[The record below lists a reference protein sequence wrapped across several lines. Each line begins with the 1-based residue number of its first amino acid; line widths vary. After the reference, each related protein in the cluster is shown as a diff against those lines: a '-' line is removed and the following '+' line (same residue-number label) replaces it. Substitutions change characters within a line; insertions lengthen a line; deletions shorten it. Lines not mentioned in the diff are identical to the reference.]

1 MVKTLFSLSLK
12 LRFAVVF
19 FFTTVFFVTNTH
31 AQCGLAS
38 FNQGGILTPSG
49 TWQNVPGGVG
59 SGTYVDFNV
68 AAGNIYSFRY
78 VGSTVLGYNLDMTL
92 SSTSAAI
99 VYNNSLTPIRDSW
112 SGGIACPNTPRPG
125 SAEWYSTFSGTV
137 RVNTHLW
144 NGICNGW
151 VPGAGSATL
160 QYKVCVPSADPGSGT
175 NQWVVD
181 AFATTDL
188 AIPNLNARYGY
199 YTDGNLNF
207 NTTSLWGGAG
217 RPSDAATW
225 VGCEVPNDNFVIRAR
240 RTGFPCG
247 YYNIN
252 VNNADDDIR
261 IFVNGVQIFN
271 AVCCVNSTTLA
282 ASYVLGPGDN
292 VEIRMSGVCSG
303 DQASVSFVPQTVP
316 AVSGGTIGGVPNGI
330 VLCQG
335 QTPGQFTNVTSG
347 SGGVAGLTNGGP
359 VTYSWEISQDG
370 GATFGAPGVTTP
382 DWTLTDTVPAGAV
395 YVVRRRTLDRC
406 GNSALSNTI
415 TINGKPWP
423 QGSLSPSTQTICPG
437 GTAVITAN
445 FTVGA
450 PPFSFNFTDGVNTYT
465 RSGFYSGDTI
475 LVNPV
480 TNTIYSFTSITDSF
494 GCTRPGAF
502 AGAAQVLIQPAIS
515 ITSVNVANPSCF
527 GGGNGT
533 ITINATGGVSPLTYS
548 INGGTNTQFSNV
560 FAGLSAGSYN
570 AVVVDGFG
578 CSQSYAGNPVVVGQP
593 TDIVHTTSTTDA
605 SCANVF
611 DGTITISASGGT
623 PPYTYSLNG
632 GPTQPGNVFSGLGA
646 TTYAISVFDA
656 NGCLDTSSATI
667 NNTYII
673 SVDTL
678 SQTNVSCF
686 GYTDGAVTVQVNGG
700 IPPYAYSINGVTFQ
714 PSGTFT
720 GLSAGTYIL
729 TGRDSKGCTDFVT
742 VTIAQPSAVSV
753 TIDSIVDLLC
763 FGSATGAIYIT
774 PSGGTAP
781 YTFNWSNGTSNEDL
795 TGVSGGTYNV
805 TVTDSKGC
813 SAANGA
819 TISQPLELFLNI
831 ATYSDLLCINDSTG
845 SVDLTANGGV
855 PPYSYAWSN
864 GATTEDIS
872 GLLSGSYTAT
882 VTDANGCQKTIT
894 QVVSQPTALVS
905 SITGTNVTCNGLA
918 NGAADLTVSGG
929 TSPYYYQWSTFQA
942 TEDVTGLSGGLYYV
956 IITDNNGCQQR
967 DSVLISEPQLLTL
980 STSVTVVS
988 CFNTNDGA
996 VDLTVT
1002 GGTSPYNYQWNN
1014 GATTQDLSNLTGGN
1028 YCVTVTDANGC
1039 SATICAFISAPS
1051 AVSSNFIVKNT
1062 LCFGDSNGVVDLI
1075 PSGGTP
1081 PYTFNWSTSA
1091 VTEDLLGVP
1100 AGTYYVTISDTKNCT
1115 RIDSATVGQPD
1126 PIVTSGFITNV
1137 TCNGDCD
1144 GMVDITA
1151 YGGTLPYSFA
1161 WSTAESTE
1169 DIIAL
1174 CGGNYYVTVTD
1185 ANGCVAATLYPV
1197 IEPPVLSVTTV
1208 GTNVSCFGGTN
1219 GAVAAIPTGGR
1230 TPYEYLWNNFSL
1242 DSSQTGIGAG
1252 TYTVI
1257 LTDSSGCHVSSD
1269 ITITEPADIV
1279 ITGIVTDVACN
1290 GAATGAV
1297 DITVTGG
1304 TPTYTY
1310 SWSSSAT
1317 SQDIS
1322 GVAAGNYTVT
1332 VTDAN
1337 SCVKSASFTIEQAV
1351 ALFTNVSL
1359 SNPVCYGGSN
1369 GFVAV
1374 DVTGGTIPYTYTW
1387 NTSPAQ
1393 NGATATNLKSGTYLL
1408 TVTDAGNCSATV
1420 SATLTEPAQIQI
1432 TANGTDARCYNTP
1445 TGSVTATVTGGTP
1458 PYVYTLNGVT
1468 QQSDSFGSLS
1478 PGTYVISVRD
1488 VNGCEGTQTFVI
1500 TSPSAVTVDLQAP
1513 QQVILAGMT
1522 TQLVATTTSSSAV
1535 VNHVWQPIDSVIFDF
1550 SNCPDEANCFNPY
1563 VQPFYTTVFT
1573 VTVMNEDSCYAS
1585 DTVTVIVEN
1594 ELATFIPTTFT
1605 PNGDGLNDQFT
1616 FDILGATKIDIGV
1629 FSRWG
1634 ERVFYNP
1641 NQTNGVGATDG
1652 WDGTKEGKTLP
1663 EDTYVYQMKITYFDG
1678 VVRDKTGTI
1687 TILK

>member
-1 MVKTLFSLSLK
+1 MIKPLSLK
-12 LRFAVVF
+12 LILAAVLLTVAS
-19 FFTTVFFVTNTH
+19 FFTTEIF

-38 FNQGGILTPSG
+38 FNQGGTLTPTG

-68 AAGNIYSFRY
+68 SAGNIYSFRY
-78 VGSTVLGYNLDMTL
+78 VGSTVLGYNLDMTV
-92 SSTSAAI
+92 SSSSAAI
-99 VYNNSLTPIRDSW
+99 PYNNSLTPINDSW

-144 NGICNGW
+144 NGACNSW

-160 QYKVCVPSADPGSGT
+160 QYKVCPPAADPGSGT
-175 NQWVVD
+175 NQWTVD
-181 AFATTDL
+181 AFATADI

-199 YTDGNLNF
+199 YMDGNLNF
-207 NTTSLWGGAG
+207 NTTSAWGATG

-225 VGCEVPNDNFVIRAR
+225 VGCEVPNDNFTIRAR

-261 IFVNGVQIFN
+261 IYVNGTQIFN
-271 AVCCVNSTTLA
+271 APCCINSATLA
-282 ASYVLGPGDN
+282 SAYVLGPTDN
-292 VEIRMSGVCSG
+292 VEIRMSGLCGS
-303 DQASVSFVPQTVP
+303 DRTSVTFVPQSVP

-347 SGGVAGLTNGGP
+347 SGGVSGLTNGGP

-370 GATFGAPGVTTP
+370 GATFGVPGVTTP
-382 DWTLTDTVPAGAV
+382 DWTLTDTVPAGGV

-450 PPFSFNFTDGVNTYT
+450 PPFSFNFTDGVNIYT
-465 RSGFYSGDTI
+465 RSGFNSGDTI

-480 TNTIYSFTSITDSF
+480 TNTIYSFISITDSF

-502 AGAAQVLIQPAIS
+502 AGAAQVLIQPSIN
-515 ITSVNVANPSCF
+515 ITSVNVSNPSCF

-548 INGGTNTQFSNV
+548 IDGGITTQLFNV
-560 FAGLSAGSYN
+560 FQGLSAGN
-570 AVVVDGFG
+570 FNVAVTDGFG
-578 CSQSYAGNPVVVGQP
+578 CSQSYVGNPVVVGQP
-593 TDIVHTTSTTDA
+593 SDVVHTSVTTDA

-611 DGTITISASGGT
+611 DGTVTINASGGT
-623 PPYTYSLNG
+623 PPYIYSLNG
-632 GPTQPGNVFSGLGA
+632 GPTQPGNVFNGLGA
-646 TTYAISVFDA
+646 NTYNITVFDN
-656 NGCLDTSSATI
+656 NGCTDTSSAI
-667 NNTYII
+667 VGNTYII
-673 SVDTL
+673 SLDTV
-678 SQTNVSCF
+678 SQTDVSCF
-686 GYTDGAVTVQVNGG
+686 GFADGAVTVQVIGG
-700 IPPYAYSINGVTFQ
+700 IPPYSYSLNGITFQ
-714 PSGTFT
+714 TSNTFT
-720 GLSAGTYIL
+720 GLSAGSYTL
-729 TGRDSKGCTDFVT
+729 TGRDAKGCTEFVIVNILQPNPVVVT
-742 VTIAQPSAVSV
+742 V
-753 TIDSIVDLLC
+753 DSIISLLC
-763 FGSATGAIYIT
+763 YGSPTGAIYIT

-781 YTFNWSNGTSNEDL
+781 YTFNWSNATSLEDL
-795 TGVSGGTYNV
+795 TGVTGGTYNL

-813 SAANGA
+813 SAAAGA
-819 TISQPLELFLNI
+819 TISEPLELFLNI
-831 ATYSDLLCINDSTG
+831 ASFSNLLCVGDSTG
-845 SVDLTANGGV
+845 SIDVTANGGV
-855 PPYSYAWSN
+855 PPYSYIWSS
-864 GATTEDIS
+864 GAATEDIDH
-872 GLLSGSYTAT
+872 LHAATYTVT
-882 VTDANGCQKTIT
+882 VTDANGCQKNIS
-894 QVVSQPTALVS
+894 QIVSQPSALLS
-905 SITGTNVTCNGLA
+905 SVTGTNVTCNGFA
-918 NGAADLTVSGG
+918 NGAADLTVAGG

-942 TEDVTGLSGGLYYV
+942 TEDVSGLNGGLYYV

-967 DSVLISEPQLLTL
+967 DSVLINEPLPLVL

-988 CFNTNDGA
+988 CFNSNDGA
-996 VDLTVT
+996 IDLTVS

-1014 GATTQDLSNLTGGN
+1014 GSSTEDLSNLSGGN

-1039 SATICAFISAPS
+1039 SATICAFLSAPS
-1051 AVSSNFIVKNT
+1051 LVSSNFIVKNT

-1081 PYTFNWSTSA
+1081 PYTFNWSTNATS
-1091 VTEDLLGVP
+1091 EDLVGVP
-1100 AGTYYVTISDTKNCT
+1100 AATYYVTITDTKGCI

-1137 TCNGDCD
+1137 TCNGYCD

-1169 DIIAL
+1169 DVIAL
-1174 CGGNYYVTVTD
+1174 CGGSYYVTVTD
-1185 ANGCVAATLYPV
+1185 ANECVAATLYPV
-1197 IEPPVLSVTTV
+1197 VEPPVLGVTTV
-1208 GTNVSCFGGTN
+1208 GTSVSCFGGAN

-1230 TPYEYLWNNFSL
+1230 TPYEYLWNNFVL
-1242 DSSQTGIGAG
+1242 DSFQTGIGAG

-1269 ITITEPADIV
+1269 ITVTEPSDISISGV
-1279 ITGIVTDVACN
+1279 VTDVACN
-1290 GAATGAV
+1290 GEATGAIDLSV
-1297 DITVTGG
+1297 SGG
-1304 TPTYTY
+1304 TPSY
-1310 SWSSSAT
+1310 SYNWSNSTVTQDLSA
-1317 SQDIS
+1317 I
-1322 GVAAGNYTVT
+1322 AAGSYTVT

-1337 SCVKSASFTIEQAV
+1337 LCTKTASFSVGQAEE
-1351 ALFTNVSL
+1351 LFTNVSL

-1374 DVTGGTIPYTYTW
+1374 DVTGGTIPYSYTW
-1387 NTSPAQ
+1387 NTTPAQ
-1393 NGATATNLKSGTYLL
+1393 NGATATNLKAGAYLL

-1420 SATLTEPAQIQI
+1420 SATLTEPSQIEI

-1445 TGSVTATVTGGTP
+1445 TGSVTASVTGGTP
-1458 PYVYTLNGVT
+1458 PYVYSLNGVT

-1488 VNGCEGTQTFVI
+1488 VNGCEGTETFVI
-1500 TSPSAVTVDLQAP
+1500 TSPSAVTVDLTAP

-1522 TQLVATTTSSSAV
+1522 TQLIASSNSSSPV
-1535 VNHVWQPIDSVIFDF
+1535 VNHIWQPLDSVLFDF

-1573 VTVMNEDSCYAS
+1573 VTVMNGDSCYAS

-1594 ELATFIPTTFT
+1594 ELAAFIPTTFT
-1605 PNGDGLNDQFT
+1605 PNGDGLNDLFT
-1616 FDILGATKIDIGV
+1616 FDILGATKIDVGV
-1629 FSRWG
+1629 YSRWG
-1634 ERVFYNP
+1634 ERMFYNA

-1652 WDGTKEGKTLP
+1652 WDGKKEGKVLP

-1687 TILK
+1687 TILR